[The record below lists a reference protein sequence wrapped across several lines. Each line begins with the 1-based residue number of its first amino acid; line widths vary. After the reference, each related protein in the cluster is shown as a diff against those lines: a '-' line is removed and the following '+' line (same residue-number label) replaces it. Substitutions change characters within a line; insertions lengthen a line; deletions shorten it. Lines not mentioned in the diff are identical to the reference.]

1 MLNFSTVI
9 IVHVS
14 KKFCQLLLFNCQL
27 AMFAHFNIF
36 KKTFSSKKVPVVHVR
51 TLFFA
56 VSFLLLS

>member
-14 KKFCQLLLFNCQL
+14 KKFVSYFFSIVSWLCSHILNFLRK
-27 AMFAHFNIF
+27 HFLQ
-36 KKTFSSKKVPVVHVR
+36 KKVPVVHVR

-56 VSFLLLS
+56 VSFLMIS